1 VLLLTGCTPEPAQPE
16 PTRSPTAD
24 AGAFAPGG
32 DGLGDSYYPTAG
44 NGGYDVANYHLDLRY
59 DPGTDTI
66 SGVANIT
73 AHATANL
80 SRFNLDLR
88 GLTVERAEVDGAP
101 ANTAVSGDEL
111 IVTPPHGIAKGSQFV
126 LTVSYRGVPRGY
138 VDGLGSVGFLHTD
151 DGAVAIGE
159 PEVAASWFPVND
171 HPRDKATYTIAI
183 EAPDGLTALA
193 NGVLKG
199 KESTGELTTWTWQE
213 TSPMAPYL
221 ATVVIGDFRVQQ
233 STHDGKQVVTAVASS
248 LPTDVDQQLAR
259 TPAVVDFLEQWFGPY
274 PFDAIGGIVIDD
286 DRIRFALENQ
296 SRPIYSDA
304 FFAGGQDGVWVI
316 VHELAHQ
323 WYGNSVSVHDW
334 REIWLNEGFAS
345 YAEWLWFEK
354 RGGRSAQA
362 NFERFYGNAG
372 SAIWEV
378 PPGDPGRRDLFHQSV
393 YTRGA
398 MALHA
403 LRVTVGDTAF
413 FEILRTWAAEKADKN
428 ATTAEF
434 ITLAERISRRQLD
447 DLFKDWL
454 YERGRPPRPRP

>member
-1 VLLLTGCTPEPAQPE
+1 
-16 PTRSPTAD
+16 
-24 AGAFAPGG
+24 
-32 DGLGDSYYPTAG
+32 
-44 NGGYDVANYHLDLRY
+44 
-59 DPGTDTI
+59 
-66 SGVANIT
+66 
-73 AHATANL
+73 
-80 SRFNLDLR
+80 
-88 GLTVERAEVDGAP
+88 
-101 ANTAVSGDEL
+101 
-111 IVTPPHGIAKGSQFV
+111 
-126 LTVSYRGVPRGY
+126 
-138 VDGLGSVGFLHTD
+138 
-151 DGAVAIGE
+151 
-159 PEVAASWFPVND
+159 
-171 HPRDKATYTIAI
+171 
-183 EAPDGLTALA
+183 
-193 NGVLKG
+193 
-199 KESTGELTTWTWQE
+199 
-213 TSPMAPYL
+213 MAPYL